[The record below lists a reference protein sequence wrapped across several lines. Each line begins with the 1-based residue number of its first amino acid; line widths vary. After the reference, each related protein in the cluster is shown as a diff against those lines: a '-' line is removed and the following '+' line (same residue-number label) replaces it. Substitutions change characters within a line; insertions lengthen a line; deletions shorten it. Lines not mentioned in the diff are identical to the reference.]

1 MFMIVNDDTD
11 DGYAAKHFTINNR
24 IKPCIELVVHE
35 RVARVVPLL
44 NIKH

>member
-1 MFMIVNDDTD
+1 MFMIVKDDTG
-11 DGYAAKHFTINNR
+11 DGCGAKHFTIKNR